1 VLREGAASIAAEI
14 EAKQLEALRIVRSY
28 ALADTVHEKFWAK
41 LDVSY
46 FGRFDIGEIAW
57 HTRLLAG
64 RVSSPEAIVKAR
76 LSPIGEGVQVLIYS
90 PDQEA
95 LFARICAFFERMN
108 YNVVDAKI
116 TTTLHG
122 YALDSFQILDQGK
135 QPSDY
140 RDLLAF
146 IEFELGERLRARVP
160 LEAPVRGR
168 VSRHLKHF
176 PIEPEV
182 TIRRDDKGVNWML
195 SITAGDRSG
204 LLSSIA
210 RIFVQHRVRLHH
222 AKIVTLGE
230 RAEDVFI
237 VSGNV
242 FDNEADKKAL
252 CADLLSCL
260 KT

>member
-1 VLREGAASIAAEI
+1 MREGAASIAAEI
-14 EAKQLEALRIVRSY
+14 EAKQREALRIVRSY
-28 ALADTVHEKFWAK
+28 ALADSVHEKFWAK
-41 LDVSY
+41 LDASY
-46 FGRFDIGEIAW
+46 FGRFDVQEIAW
-57 HTRLLAG
+57 HTRVLAG
-64 RVSSPEAIVKAR
+64 RVDSPESIVKAR

-108 YNVVDAKI
+108 YNIVDAKI
-116 TTTLHG
+116 YTTQHG
-122 YALDSFQILDQGK
+122 YALDSFQILDQSK
-135 QPSDY
+135 QPSHY

-146 IEFELGERLRARVP
+146 IEFELGTRLRARTA
-160 LEAPVRGR
+160 LEAPTRGR

-182 TIRRDDKGVNWML
+182 SVRRDDKGVNWML
-195 SITAGDRSG
+195 SITGGDRSG
-204 LLSSIA
+204 LLSNIA
-210 RIFVQHRVRLHH
+210 RIFIKHRVRLHN
-222 AKIVTLGE
+222 AKIITLGE

-242 FDNEADKKAL
+242 FNDPAEMKAL
-252 CADLLSCL
+252 CDDLLDGL